1 MIKRLAVIL
10 IFIGLLINSSY
21 AQKLQYGLSFGYS
34 VAGISSRPWK
44 NEELVYSL
52 CGGVVINYFL
62 NKKFAVHSGLLYLKK
77 GVDGMLSSWG
87 LLPVVTSIHMRVEY
101 LELPIVLKYNP
112 IRNLYLGAGPYLALK
127 IGGELIISEDE
138 ERYDLLKLGDVG
150 YVLVGGIDFKLLRKK
165 HFIEV
170 RFSKG
175 TTSVVADRHNM
186 VLACIYGIYF

>member
-10 IFIGLLINSSY
+10 IFIGLIFSSSY

-34 VAGISSRPWK
+34 VAGISSRPWID
-44 NEELVYSL
+44 EELVYGL
-52 CGGVVINYFL
+52 CGGIVVNYLL
-62 NKKFAVHSGLLYLKK
+62 NKKLAVHSGLLYLKK
-77 GVDGMLSSWG
+77 GVDGVLSSWG
-87 LLPVVTSIHMRVEY
+87 LLPVVTPIHMRVEY

-112 IRNLYLGAGPYLALK
+112 IRNLYFGAGPYLALK
-127 IGGELIISEDE
+127 INGELTLSQDE
-138 ERYDLLKLGDVG
+138 ERYDLIKHIDVG
-150 YVLVGGIDFKLLRKK
+150 YVLVGGIDFELLRKK

-170 RFSKG
+170 RFSRG